1 MRLMGVKNAPK
12 PTDDSSRLSDEKNR
26 QDKMLNDLEKQYAI
40 ARETTHMGRGTGFG
54 FGH

>member
-12 PTDDSSRLSDEKNR
+12 PTENSSGLSAEKNR
-26 QDKMLNDLEKQYAI
+26 QDKMLNDLEKQYAV

-54 FGH
+54 FH